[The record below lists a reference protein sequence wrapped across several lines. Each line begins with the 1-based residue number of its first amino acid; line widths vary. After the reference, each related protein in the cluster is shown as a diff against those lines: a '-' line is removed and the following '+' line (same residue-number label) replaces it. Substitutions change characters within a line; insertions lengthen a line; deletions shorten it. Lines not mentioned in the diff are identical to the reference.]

1 MITVIQIM
9 DRFKKAVTRKISKY
23 LIYCNKTQ
31 ELINYYRKGN
41 HIKNRLI

>member
-1 MITVIQIM
+1 MVTVIQIM

-31 ELINYYRKGN
+31 KLINYHRKRD
-41 HIKNRLI
+41 HIKNWLI

>member
-1 MITVIQIM
+1 MVTVIQIM

-31 ELINYYRKGN
+31 VFRRRRRHTL
-41 HIKNRLI
+41 